1 MAFAMTMSELYQD
14 RKFLLPK
21 AFAVE
26 ISPALLLN
34 SKKGP
39 VQLKKYMERSIAN
52 SFRVSLGTSVDT
64 LLSSTA
70 RKLGLG
76 FRISV
81 INKGDLTSDL
91 TQLKKISDLLERF
104 RRNVRL
110 VSMVKFADLKNIDR
124 TKVDWDTIFEKPAF
138 KKEFDEYL
146 ADENESSQKIFLTS
160 LKKLKEDYKKE
171 NWNADKLDIAIAILS
186 TSADSLFKNIRFN
199 CADLWLAWSIKSG
212 KNSLLMLGLNAKI
225 DKNLADTAND
235 SESSSYSNISIPARF
250 LIGTNRVKGF
260 AEAQYSYEGE
270 FNYHK
275 FFFHLGVEVNI
286 VDGVWLNLTGGFDE
300 NTSLNI
306 SKFIANFN
314 LKLTLPENFRLF

>member
-1 MAFAMTMSELYQD
+1 MKRIIKFLFLIFIITKAPAQGIDSVTLSMLKVNFAVPDMPAFKALGTDPSNLLKPSTPMAFAMTMSELYQD

-91 TQLKKISDLLERF
+91 TQLKKISELLERF
-104 RRNVRL
+104 RR
-110 VSMVKFADLKNIDR
+110 
-124 TKVDWDTIFEKPAF
+124 
-138 KKEFDEYL
+138 
-146 ADENESSQKIFLTS
+146 
-160 LKKLKEDYKKE
+160 
-171 NWNADKLDIAIAILS
+171 
-186 TSADSLFKNIRFN
+186 
-199 CADLWLAWSIKSG
+199 
-212 KNSLLMLGLNAKI
+212 
-225 DKNLADTAND
+225 
-235 SESSSYSNISIPARF
+235 
-250 LIGTNRVKGF
+250 
-260 AEAQYSYEGE
+260 
-270 FNYHK
+270 
-275 FFFHLGVEVNI
+275 
-286 VDGVWLNLTGGFDE
+286 
-300 NTSLNI
+300 
-306 SKFIANFN
+306 
-314 LKLTLPENFRLF
+314 